1 MKHRETNFV
10 QQVVDIVPNV
20 DNDRLHAD
28 SKQAFDRGGAD
39 LRGIDPVDA
48 SGRASIG
55 GSGVLK
61 ARPPKMA
68 ENARAIFARWE
79 WAIEFMKRTLR
90 DKAWRA
96 FLP

>member
-10 QQVVDIVPNV
+10 QQVVDVVPNV

-68 ENARAIFARWE
+68 ENAHAIFAPRE
-79 WAIEFMKRTLR
+79 WAIEFMQKN
-90 DKAWRA
+90 ASG
-96 FLP
+96 